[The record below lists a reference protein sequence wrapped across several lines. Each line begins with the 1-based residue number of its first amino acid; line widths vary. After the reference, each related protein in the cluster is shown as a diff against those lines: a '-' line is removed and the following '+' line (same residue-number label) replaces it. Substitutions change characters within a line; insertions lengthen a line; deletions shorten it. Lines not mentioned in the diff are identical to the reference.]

1 MWQDK
6 NKEHPVFDNDPPTR
20 FCTDY
25 PIIILRSS
33 LSAFG
38 RQEFGL
44 PFCHLIC
51 ALAFFLFSFSFSCYV
66 LCRYASWKIVVL
78 GTRLKNGRHWR
89 MPWFR
94 RLALPCPA
102 WPVPVPALHR
112 NFVAALKSMQ
122 QIYAVRSS
130 LSTSSCLGRI
140 TPHRA
145 AASVEHISWN
155 FENLHILRLPQGTQ
169 RSAAFC
175 AVVSSLIWLIYA
187 IRKRCAAH
195 IRNISKQI
203 KCCT

>member
-33 LSAFG
+33 LSLSLRWADKNLVYHFVIWYV
-38 RQEFGL
+38 L
-44 PFCHLIC
+44 SL
-51 ALAFFLFSFSFSCYV
+51 SFSSHSLSLVTSCV
-66 LCRYASWKIVVL
+66 VMVHEKLLCLELDSKMGDIEGCL
-78 GTRLKNGRHWR
+78 DSGD
-89 MPWFR
+89 
-94 RLALPCPA
+94 LPCPA
-102 WPVPVPALHR
+102 RPVPALHR

-187 IRKRCAAH
+187 IRKCCAAH

>member
-25 PIIILRSS
+25 PIIIVRSS
-33 LSAFG
+33 LSALG

-102 WPVPVPALHR
+102 RPVPVPLPALHR
-112 NFVAALKSMQ
+112 NFVATTYATNLCSSQ
-122 QIYAVRSS
+122 QPQHKLV
-130 LSTSSCLGRI
+130 LGEDNSTQSGSIRW
-140 TPHRA
+140 A
-145 AASVEHISWN
+145 YFMKFWKFAYFEAASRYTTFRCLLCSRQFVNMI
-155 FENLHILRLPQGTQ
+155 NLCHSKML
-169 RSAAFC
+169 
-175 AVVSSLIWLIYA
+175 
-187 IRKRCAAH
+187 RCAH
-195 IRNISKQI
+195 
-203 KCCT
+203 